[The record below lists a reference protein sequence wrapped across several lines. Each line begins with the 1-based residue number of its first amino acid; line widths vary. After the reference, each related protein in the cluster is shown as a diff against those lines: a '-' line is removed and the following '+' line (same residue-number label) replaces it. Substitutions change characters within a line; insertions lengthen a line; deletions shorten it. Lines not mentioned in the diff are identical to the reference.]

1 MSDSVEVL
9 ARRLVE
15 LEVRYTHQ
23 QDVIEKLSDALY
35 QQQRVIDSLKSRL
48 ESVEERGGGDEA
60 ADAPADAEADRP
72 PHY

>member
-1 MSDSVEVL
+1 MSGTVEEL
-9 ARRLVE
+9 SRRLVE

-35 QQQRVIDSLKSRL
+35 QQQRTIDALKARL
-48 ESVEERGGGDEA
+48 EAQEKRGGGAGGAEPPD
-60 ADAPADAEADRP
+60 PEADRP